1 MKNFS
6 DLNEFNST
14 VIDWEGKTLKT
25 TQDPHITDDGDMY
38 LAHAVDAQN
47 NEYVITWSIIDPE
60 ITDESSICDWN
71 NPIGVI
77 LVK

>member
-1 MKNFS
+1 MTTFN

-14 VIDWEGKTLKT
+14 VITVNEATLKT

-38 LAHAVDAQN
+38 TAPAIDAEG
-47 NEYVITWSIIDPE
+47 NEYILTWSIIDPE
-60 ITDESSICDWN
+60 ITDESIICDWD
-71 NPIGVI
+71 NPIGVT